1 MDVQPIVDRLRERL
15 ADLALREIDAA
26 AGLAAAM
33 RDNRAA
39 PALYVIPLAE
49 RATYM
54 PHTGYVEEQETR
66 LFGCVMALETLDFS
80 RGTGSSVSLEQ
91 LRKRIKQALVGWVM
105 EEETGEPV
113 LFQGGELLDFP
124 GDGRLWWADDF
135 VMTGYFR
142 SEL

>member
-1 MDVQPIVDRLRERL
+1 MDVQPIVTRLRERL
-15 ADLALREIDAA
+15 ADLPLREIDAA
-26 AGLAAAM
+26 AGLDAAM
-33 RDNRAA
+33 RGNHAA

-49 RATYM
+49 RATHM
-54 PHTGYVEEQETR
+54 PHTGCVEERETR
-66 LFGCVMALETLDFS
+66 MFGCVMVLETMDFR
-80 RGTGSSVSLEQ
+80 RGTGSGVSLDL
-91 LRKRIKQALVGWVM
+91 LRKRTKQALIGWVM

-124 GDGRLWWADDF
+124 GDGCLWWSDEF